1 MEIQVPLGHRV
12 WGGRKGQGKEGRA
25 GFRLESHCSLIPTPG
40 ALGHE
45 LQDRVSPT
53 LRPGVGLVTSC
64 HLLGLIGRVGRGQG
78 SSLEKGQL

>member
-12 WGGRKGQGKEGRA
+12 WGSRKGRGKEGS
-25 GFRLESHCSLIPTPG
+25 ESWVSIGKSLQPDPRPRPG

-53 LRPGVGLVTSC
+53 LRPGGGLS
-64 HLLGLIGRVGRGQG
+64 
-78 SSLEKGQL
+78 